1 MRLATLPLTR
11 DDCNAFVDE
20 HHRHH
25 EGVTGYRYG
34 IGARLGVELVGCAVL
49 GRARA
54 RLICQ
59 ESVVEVTRCCSD
71 GTPNVCSF
79 LYGAS
84 DRLAKLLGFDAI
96 FTCILSS
103 EKGVSL
109 RAAGWRYAYTTR
121 GGTQNRPSRRR
132 VDKAPIEP
140 KQVWA
145 PTWCLELVKTFNKQA
160 SERASLQEITH
171 AR

>member
-34 IGARLGVELVGCAVL
+34 IGARLGTTLVGCAVL
-49 GRARA
+49 GRPRA
-54 RLICQ
+54 RRVDQVFAL
-59 ESVVEVTRCCSD
+59 EVTRCCTD
-71 GTPNVCSF
+71 GTRNVCSF

-84 DRLAKLLGFDAI
+84 DRLARLLGFDAI
-96 FTCILSS
+96 FTCILRS
-103 EKGVSL
+103 EKGTSL
-109 RAAGWRYAYTTR
+109 RAAGWRYCYTTR
-121 GGTQNRPSRRR
+121 DGSQDRPSRRR
-132 VDKAPIEP
+132 VDKSPTEP

-145 PTWCLELVKTFNKQA
+145 PAWCAVRVTTFNVEQA
-160 SERASLQEITH
+160 RKVHLA
-171 AR
+171 

>member
-34 IGARLGVELVGCAVL
+34 IGARLGTKLVGCAVL
-49 GRARA
+49 GRPRA
-54 RLICQ
+54 HRIEQFFTL
-59 ESVVEVTRCCSD
+59 EVTRCCTD
-71 GTPNVCSF
+71 GTPHVCSF

-84 DRLAKLLGFDAI
+84 DRLARLLGFDAI

-109 RAAGWRYAYTTR
+109 KAAGWRYVYTTR
-121 GGTQNRPSRRR
+121 GGSQNRPSRPR
-132 VDKAPIEP
+132 VDKAPTEP

-145 PTWCLELVKTFNKQA
+145 PRWCWVRVSTFNKQA
-160 SERASLQEITH
+160 SEQASLRETHH